1 MYATYGETYVWL
13 DTCNDHELSK
23 NPNSPTCLFA
33 NSDIAIELLDS
44 GYASYPYVAKL

>member
-1 MYATYGETYVWL
+1 MVKCTFDLTLAMPMSYQ
-13 DTCNDHELSK
+13 K

-44 GYASYPYVAKL
+44 GYTSYPYVAKL

>member
-1 MYATYGETYVWL
+1 MAKRMFDLTLAMAMSYQ
-13 DTCNDHELSK
+13 K
-23 NPNSPTCLFA
+23 NPNSPACLFA